1 MEPSDRKPRLALI
14 GCGKIAAYHAQNLVA
29 DGRAEIAVCCDPRRE
44 SAAFLRDRLAP
55 GAAIENDELQAF
67 ERHQLDG
74 VIICSP
80 TTRHH
85 DQASL
90 ALERGLHVLCEKPLA
105 SDRAQILDLIE
116 RQKRSGRVLSVA
128 HQRRYMAPYAT
139 ARRELTEHADYYG
152 PLRQIHLFV
161 CERWHQTI
169 TGTWRDDPAVGA
181 GYFGDAGIHQIDIIH
196 FLTGLSAER
205 VFAVSD
211 RRSSRVEI
219 VTAVMAEFSGGVG
232 LAAHFVGDANHWRED
247 IHFHCADGDLL
258 LYNELDPK
266 SNSEEV
272 YRTKENKIERI
283 TDLEPESSP
292 DANFV
297 DAILGLRPTLSPPQ
311 IALPIYDWTQAVLT
325 SAREG
330 RWVNVGPEK

>member
-14 GCGKIAAYHAQNLVA
+14 GCGKIAAFHAQNLVA

-44 SAAFLRDRLAP
+44 AADALRDSLAP
-55 GAAIENDELQAF
+55 GAAIETDELRAF
-67 ERHQLDG
+67 ERYQLDG
-74 VIICSP
+74 AIICSP

-116 RQKRSGRVLSVA
+116 RREAQRPGAVDRPSTPLHVA
-128 HQRRYMAPYAT
+128 LCHGPAGADRTRQLLRPAT
-139 ARRELTEHADYYG
+139 ANPSVR
-152 PLRQIHLFV
+152 LRAWL
-161 CERWHQTI
+161 QTI
-169 TGTWRDDPAVGA
+169 TGTSRDDPAVGA

-219 VTAVMAEFSGGVG
+219 VTAVLAEFSGGVG
-232 LAAHFVGDANHWRED
+232 LAAHFVGDANHWRKD

-266 SNSEEV
+266 SHSEEV

-297 DAILGLRPTLSPPQ
+297 DAILGLHPTLSPPQ

-325 SAREG
+325 SAAKDAG
-330 RWVNVGPEK
+330 

>member
-1 MEPSDRKPRLALI
+1 M
-14 GCGKIAAYHAQNLVA
+14 
-29 DGRAEIAVCCDPRRE
+29 
-44 SAAFLRDRLAP
+44 
-55 GAAIENDELQAF
+55 
-67 ERHQLDG
+67 
-74 VIICSP
+74 ICSP

-116 RQKRSGRVLSVA
+116 RQKRSGRVLSIA

-139 ARRELTEHADYYG
+139 ARRELTERAAFYG
-152 PLRQIHLFV
+152 PIRQIHLFV
-161 CERWHQTI
+161 CERWLQTI

-181 GYFGDAGIHQIDIIH
+181 GYFGDAGIHQVDIIH
-196 FLTGLSAER
+196 FLTGLSAQR

-219 VTAVMAEFSGGVG
+219 VTAVLAELAGGMRM
-232 LAAHFVGDANHWRED
+232 AAHFVGDANHWRED
-247 IHFHCADGDLL
+247 IHLHGATGDLL
-258 LYNELDPK
+258 LRGEPDFRVN
-266 SNSEEV
+266 V
-272 YRTKENKIERI
+272 YRAQHNQVEQI

-297 DAILGLRPTLSPPQ
+297 DAILGLRPTLTPPE
-311 IALPIYDWTQAVLT
+311 IALPIYDWTQAVLA
-325 SAREG
+325 SCPQRRPLG
-330 RWVNVGPEK
+330 RCRAPAGSGQPAAGSRQ